1 MTQSPLHLV
10 NDRALAAQ
18 LSSVA
23 LNMQVM
29 LQTQIATYFA
39 AHGDG
44 LPAPG
49 LYDHLLVRF
58 EKPLITAT
66 LRATNGN
73 QIRAAEILGLNR
85 NTLRKKMRAL
95 NIDAKAML
103 TKDAA

>member
-1 MTQSPLHLV
+1 MSTQPIHIV
-10 NDRALAAQ
+10 HDRALAAQ
-18 LSSVA
+18 LSSVG
-23 LNMQVM
+23 LNMQAM
-29 LQTQIATYFA
+29 LQAQIATYFA
-39 AHGDG
+39 AHGDA

-49 LYDHLLVRF
+49 LYDQLLVRF

-73 QIRAAEILGLNR
+73 QIKASEILGLNR

-95 NIDAKAML
+95 NIDAKAIA